1 MNECLIP
8 TDGRRTV
15 FDGQIFKVPSHL
27 VPGDVY
33 IKSPTHCVLTFGT
46 TTHPGIVFRVSI
58 CAVDD
63 KRASV
68 AVSDALK
75 HFKTATVNFQ
85 RPVTLRRELFR

>member
-1 MNECLIP
+1 
-8 TDGRRTV
+8 
-15 FDGQIFKVPSHL
+15 
-27 VPGDVY
+27 
-33 IKSPTHCVLTFGT
+33 
-46 TTHPGIVFRVSI
+46 VFRVSI